1 VSLLDDWINKEAQYA
16 AIAMLRAI
24 SATDLV
30 KERPGFGQK
39 IIPHVGSVL
48 ASPVRAAYDPDPDY
62 FFHWFRDSAVV
73 IDALRVAFSQG
84 LIEEKIA
91 LTKLKE
97 FVDFTRALQNL
108 DGTIF
113 LRHQNYVELTQ
124 PTFLQYLRPQ
134 EEIAQLCNT
143 SVFGETRVNPDGKFD
158 ITRWPRPQ
166 TDGPALLVLTLLRW
180 LEEDAKI
187 EDALRS
193 DMEHLLIDNL
203 AFTSRHAQEISF
215 DIWEEEKGFHYY
227 TQLIQCEALEKGAR
241 WLILKG
247 DRVQANSYLAMR
259 DGLSSHL
266 ENYWDAKLGYLR
278 SRIDVEQGNNDK
290 WLDISVI
297 FAVIHA
303 ARLSG
308 AHSVLDVKVQAT
320 VTALEELFEAD
331 YGINQR
337 RPDDHGPAF
346 GRYKNDAYYSGGA
359 YFFSTLAA
367 AEFYFR
373 LAIALQKGG
382 TLDITSEN
390 ARFCARLGV
399 TKGSPRQTQ
408 VNAAR
413 MRGNAIL
420 RMVQAYTPESGDLSE
435 QFDQKTGEQTSAKH
449 LTWSYG
455 AFITAYAQRRQAAQA
470 TQE

>member
-180 LEEDAKI
+180 LE
-187 EDALRS
+187 
-193 DMEHLLIDNL
+193 
-203 AFTSRHAQEISF
+203 
-215 DIWEEEKGFHYY
+215 
-227 TQLIQCEALEKGAR
+227 
-241 WLILKG
+241 
-247 DRVQANSYLAMR
+247 
-259 DGLSSHL
+259 
-266 ENYWDAKLGYLR
+266 
-278 SRIDVEQGNNDK
+278 
-290 WLDISVI
+290 
-297 FAVIHA
+297 
-303 ARLSG
+303 
-308 AHSVLDVKVQAT
+308 
-320 VTALEELFEAD
+320 
-331 YGINQR
+331 
-337 RPDDHGPAF
+337 
-346 GRYKNDAYYSGGA
+346 
-359 YFFSTLAA
+359 
-367 AEFYFR
+367 
-373 LAIALQKGG
+373 
-382 TLDITSEN
+382 
-390 ARFCARLGV
+390 
-399 TKGSPRQTQ
+399 
-408 VNAAR
+408 
-413 MRGNAIL
+413 
-420 RMVQAYTPESGDLSE
+420 
-435 QFDQKTGEQTSAKH
+435 
-449 LTWSYG
+449 
-455 AFITAYAQRRQAAQA
+455 
-470 TQE
+470 